1 MHITIRQ
8 LKVFDAV
15 ANHLSFTKAAEELHL
30 TQPAVSMQIKQLES
44 AVGLPLFEVFGKKVY
59 LTYAGNVFLGHARL
73 LLEQLRLAAE
83 EVDAIKG
90 IDGGSIKVLIAST
103 VNYFAARLL
112 AKFCQIHE
120 KVHVSLEVTN
130 RKTLLQKLV
139 ENQPDIVLMG
149 QPPTDIDLDAEP
161 FMTNPLIVIA
171 STAHPLA
178 ASKSP
183 ISVKQLAAERIILR
197 EPGSGTRNAVERFFV
212 DKDISPVSQTVM
224 TSNEAI
230 KQTVEAGL
238 GVAIV
243 SVHTVE
249 LELAVGRLAQLN
261 VLGFPINRKWYV
273 AHRAGKQLSAT
284 ARAFRDFVL
293 MEGREHEKTL
303 DGKPQDSAN

>member
-15 ANHLSFTKAAEELHL
+15 ANHLSYTKAAEELHL

-44 AVGLPLFEVFGKKVY
+44 AVGVPLFEVFGKKVY
-59 LTYAGNVFLGHARL
+59 LTQAGNVFLVHARM

-83 EVDAIKG
+83 EMDAIKG
-90 IDGGSIKVLIAST
+90 IDGGSIKVSIAST

-112 AKFCQIHE
+112 ARFCQIHE

-130 RKTLLQKLV
+130 RKTLLQRLE

-149 QPPTDIDLDAEP
+149 QPPPELDLVAEP

-171 STAHPLA
+171 SKSHPLHG
-178 ASKSP
+178 SKKP
-183 ISVKQLAAERIILR
+183 VSVKQLAAERIILR
-197 EPGSGTRNAVERFFV
+197 EPGSGTRNAVERFFL
-212 DKDISPVSQTVM
+212 DKEINPVSQTVM

-243 SVHTVE
+243 SIHTVE
-249 LELAVGRLAQLN
+249 LELAVGRLAHLN
-261 VLGFPINRKWYV
+261 VQGFPVIRKWYV

-284 ARAFRDFVL
+284 AQAFRDFVL
-293 MEGREHEKTL
+293 VEGREYEKTL
-303 DGKPQDSAN
+303 GGKS